1 MTGAGIS
8 FLGNSFLN
16 KFSLHNMR
24 FTSEALHTRFALH
37 ARQRS
42 PRLAHKAPVMQARIR
57 LTASVWTV
65 LLLPLCDQA
74 RPWYR
79 FSKRTSLV
87 AGLPLCLVSFSS
99 SGLGG
104 GGGGGI
110 T

>member
-1 MTGAGIS
+1 M
-8 FLGNSFLN
+8 
-16 KFSLHNMR
+16 
-24 FTSEALHTRFALH
+24 
-37 ARQRS
+37 QRS

-104 GGGGGI
+104 GGGVGGI